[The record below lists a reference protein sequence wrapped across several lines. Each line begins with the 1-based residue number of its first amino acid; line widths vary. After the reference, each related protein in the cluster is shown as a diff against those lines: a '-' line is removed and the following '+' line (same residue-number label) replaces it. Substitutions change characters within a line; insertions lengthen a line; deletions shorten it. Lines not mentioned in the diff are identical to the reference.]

1 MWAIISFVELLL
13 LSLFTI
19 IPLLI
24 SVAFFTLLERK
35 VMGSIQRRHGP
46 TEIGFW
52 GLLQALADGLKLVLK
67 EVILPTRANYFLF
80 ILAPILSFSISF
92 TGWSLI
98 PFGFASVISDTNFG
112 LLFLFALSSL
122 NVYSLILSGWSSN
135 SKYALLGSLRA
146 ISQMISYEVVFALS
160 IMPIVVFCGSLN
172 LTDIVNFQQDF
183 FFFFPLFPMSFIFF
197 VCIVAETNRTPFDLP
212 EAEAEIVAGYNV
224 EYSSITFALFFLGEY
239 CSIMLMSAL
248 WVVLFF
254 GGWLSPFWVFNWLP
268 SSVIFAL
275 KIVFICFLF
284 VLIRAVLPRYR
295 FDQLMSLCWKNFL
308 PISFGYLVFISGLL
322 FYFDLLLDLSEINFF
337 LSPSSVWRSLY

>member
-1 MWAIISFVELLL
+1 
-13 LSLFTI
+13 
-19 IPLLI
+19 
-24 SVAFFTLLERK
+24 
-35 VMGSIQRRHGP
+35 MGSIQRRHGP
-46 TEIGFW
+46 TEVGFW
-52 GLLQALADGLKLVLK
+52 GLLQALADGLKLILK

-98 PFGFASVISDTNFG
+98 PFNFSDVIADVNFG

-172 LTDIVNFQQDF
+172 LTDIVNFQQAF
-183 FFFFPLFPMSFIFF
+183 FFLLPLFPLSVIFF

-248 WVVLFF
+248 WVILFF
-254 GGWLSPFWVFNWLP
+254 GGWLSPFWIFNCFP
-268 SSVIFAL
+268 SSIIFSI
-275 KIVFICFLF
+275 KIVFVCFFFIL
-284 VLIRAVLPRYR
+284 VRATLPRYR
-295 FDQLMSLCWKNFL
+295 FDQLMQLCWKNFL

-322 FYFDLLLDLSEINFF
+322 FYFDSLLDFSEINFF
-337 LSPSSVWRSLY
+337 LLPSCVWRSLY